1 MPDTATLIRDYLLFF
16 ILPMWIIAGLA
27 DYYLHRRTLI
37 QHTSGTRE
45 SVLHAL
51 QVGEA
56 GLPVL
61 MGLLLDINALV
72 ILFMLIAVVVHEA
85 TALYDLYYTIHRRYI
100 SPLEQHIHSFLELLP
115 LMGVSFVTILY
126 WNQFV
131 ALFGIGPEAPRF
143 ALAWKEPPL
152 SPVYLV
158 GLFTVIGLMILLPF
172 GEELWR
178 CVKAARRT
186 EQAAKKLSRAA

>member
-1 MPDTATLIRDYLLFF
+1 MPDTATLVRDYLLFF

-37 QHTSGTRE
+37 EHTSGTWE

-72 ILFMLIAVVVHEA
+72 IAVMLIAVVLHEA

-100 SPLEQHIHSFLELLP
+100 SPMEQHIHSFLELLP

-126 WNQFV
+126 WNQFA
-131 ALFGIGPEAPRF
+131 ALFGLGPEAPRF
-143 ALAWKEPPL
+143 TLAWKEPPL
-152 SPVYLV
+152 SPMYLAA
-158 GLFTVIGLMILLPF
+158 LFTVIGVMILLPF

-186 EQAAKKLSRAA
+186 ERAAKTLSRAA